1 MRLGI
6 AEPSKETRPSEEYVL
21 KPFHKD
27 NQKEVDL
34 MIQQSVDAM
43 EYLLGNVLNQTMNK
57 YNS

>member
-34 MIQQSVDAM
+34 MIHQSVDAM
-43 EYLLGNVLNQTMNK
+43 EYFLGNGLNKTMSK

>member
-6 AEPSKETRPSEEYVL
+6 AEPSKETRPSEKYVL
-21 KPFHKD
+21 KPFHKN

-34 MIQQSVDAM
+34 MIQQSADAM
-43 EYLLGNVLNQTMNK
+43 EHLLYNGLNQTMSK

>member
-34 MIQQSVDAM
+34 MIHQSVGAM
-43 EYLLGNVLNQTMNK
+43 EYLLGNGLNKTMSK